1 MSKSNFHIRAATSAD
16 YPKIWSILEPIFRA
30 GETYAIE
37 RTISGQDALTY
48 WAGPQNTVFVAIDAQ
63 DRILGTYYIKP
74 NGRGLADHI
83 CNCGYAVAPEAQGQ
97 GIARKMLDHSQITA
111 KEMGFLAMQYN
122 FVLES
127 NTRAIET
134 WKRAGFTTIGLIP
147 RAYRHPNLG
156 LVSARIMLKE
166 L

>member
-1 MSKSNFHIRAATSAD
+1 MSKIEIRPASAADHSF
-16 YPKIWSILEPIFRA
+16 IWEILKPIFRA

-37 RTISGQDALTY
+37 PDISQEAALYY
-48 WAGPQNTVFVAIDAQ
+48 WAGHQNHVFVATDISGA
-63 DRILGTYYIKP
+63 ILGTYYIKP
-74 NGRGLADHI
+74 NGRGGADHI
-83 CNCGYAVAPEAQGQ
+83 CNCGYAVAKAAQGK
-97 GIARKMLDHSQITA
+97 GVARSMLTHSLTA
-111 KEMGFLAMQYN
+111 AKDLGFQAMQYN

-134 WKRAGFTTIGLIP
+134 WERAGFVTIGLIP
-147 RAYRHPNLG
+147 RAYRHPTLG